1 MALFT
6 NDYGHCPLLM
16 KNLLDYELV
25 KLFIGVFVV
34 AGGTKINC
42 HNYPVRHFKVHP
54 ITVKKTLSAFFTLVV
69 VHHFLLNSLAISTKS
84 LSAKLTAWARLR
96 TISTSTFR
104 GNFSNA
110 SFNSFILYHPFYTFD
125 SKHQSAVFKKNP

>member
-1 MALFT
+1 
-6 NDYGHCPLLM
+6 M

-25 KLFIGVFVV
+25 KLFLGVFVV
-34 AGGTKINC
+34 AGGTNVNC
-42 HNYPVRHFKVHP
+42 HNYPPRHLKVHP
-54 ITVKKTLSAFFTLVV
+54 ITVKETLSAQFTLVII
-69 VHHFLLNSLAISTKS
+69 HGFPLNSLAISTKS

-110 SFNSFILYHPFYTFD
+110 SLNSFISNPFYTFD